1 MIHGDK
7 GSGLDPRPVEAAVEP
22 EQVSRLDAMT
32 PPTLRT
38 LDAYA
43 SGRNSSRQDFRR
55 VGQSQME
62 ATDGVWGTPSPEEPG
77 HPSPPKQVFDPPDGI
92 SLSRPFSGHAGQ
104 RAAVPGEFCSPPCGG
119 DESTVGRAAFS
130 EWRDFVPARFVEIEG
145 AHDHSSGPWHAETV
159 ACAR

>member
-1 MIHGDK
+1 
-7 GSGLDPRPVEAAVEP
+7 
-22 EQVSRLDAMT
+22 
-32 PPTLRT
+32 
-38 LDAYA
+38 
-43 SGRNSSRQDFRR
+43 
-55 VGQSQME
+55 ME

-145 AHDHSSGPWHAETV
+145 AHDHSGGPWHAETV